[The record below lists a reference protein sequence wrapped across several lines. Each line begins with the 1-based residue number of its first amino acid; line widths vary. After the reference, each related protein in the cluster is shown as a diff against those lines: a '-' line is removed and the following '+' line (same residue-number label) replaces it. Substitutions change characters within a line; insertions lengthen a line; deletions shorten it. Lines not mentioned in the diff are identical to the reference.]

1 MALQKGGT
9 SMPIISS
16 RLLSDILNVHEN
28 LQNKLEYPYFD
39 PACVRY
45 EALRR
50 VTIDRVVVDRTLDK
64 FGLTNYEYRKSL
76 SAFKKY
82 GVAGLIGINAQQLL
96 EPFSLKSERMVFVMK
111 MARPNLPATK
121 MVTILNGFNL
131 FPSLDVIRRL
141 YASYGW
147 AQGTKTYKKVDFM
160 SLNLKVSQLSKLR
173 KQVLVRNSFVDTND
187 RLQTLLEVFRTI
199 REKGITQ
206 RYSGSRVSLSNHK
219 KKFLSIGLLGLVD
232 CDKPQFRNSKV
243 GFAEEGKIIFSKIQN
258 SKKNEVYYQKILE
271 YKKITVDITCLKK
284 IFKRWNVDQFQ
295 SKFQGDLG
303 RLLDAE
309 DDYIPVVDDIP
320 KAGPLRLDDGFI
332 EFLNGLDKIPIANPG
347 IFLFLPYLNRLQVF
361 EKISTL
367 KDLDPPKGYSWFS
380 FFLLNLGRIFE
391 GISSV
396 SKACRTHEL
405 SLPLIAGLV
414 SMPCNDSLLNGLA
427 GIDESELFQ
436 MRQHLTQAAKRLGL
450 IDGKRIAFDF
460 QMQDFTGDDV
470 ELKNIGKGPSPKR
483 KICFPGFRPHIAWDV
498 DTGAP
503 ISIEFRNGRARGTTT
518 LKRFINELVKQSIG
532 IQEVEHIYLDSEYT
546 AEHIWS
552 YIVDPKEGIGAD
564 LTMCIRQ
571 NGKVKKHIAVFM
583 ETNPTWVY
591 YDENHTYTE
600 QTFEIPIQN
609 TNKILNCVLK
619 RNEKNGK
626 LRCFGSTLKGLASD
640 KILEEYSSRWTIENG
655 IKDLCQN
662 YFLEHIPGIDPHR
675 INIHY
680 YMVTLARTL
689 YEMVCHD
696 YKDSLNPDDTKKT
709 LGTIRP
715 EFMVGTN
722 AVLTRENGTLILQWK
737 DHYPAS
743 KHEVLSNFFKKI
755 NKEMIEGLPFLGG
768 LNLRFEIAPPR
779 SDKLC
784 NRFRRSFVDF

>member
-1 MALQKGGT
+1 
-9 SMPIISS
+9 MPIISS

-45 EALRR
+45 EALRS
-50 VTIDRVVVDRTLDK
+50 VAIDRKMIDRTLDK

-76 SAFKKY
+76 SAFKIY

-96 EPFSLKSERMVFVMK
+96 EPFSLKSERMVFVLK
-111 MARPNLPATK
+111 KARPNLPATK

-131 FPSLDVIRRL
+131 HPSLDVIRRL

-147 AQGTKTYKKVDFM
+147 AQGTKAYEKVDFM

-173 KQVLVRNSFVDTND
+173 KQLLMRKFFIDTND
-187 RLQTLLEVFRTI
+187 RLQELLEVFRTLGE
-199 REKGITQ
+199 RGITQ

-219 KKFLSIGLLGLVD
+219 RNFLSIGLLGLVD
-232 CDKPQFRNSKV
+232 CDKPQGRNSKV

-258 SKKNEVYYQKILE
+258 TKKNEAYFQKILE
-271 YKKITVDITCLKK
+271 YKKINVDITCLNK

-295 SKFQGDLG
+295 SKFRGDLA
-303 RLLDAE
+303 RLLDTEA
-309 DDYIPVVDDIP
+309 DHIPVLENIP
-320 KAGPLRLDDGFI
+320 KACPLRLDDGFI
-332 EFLNGLDKIPIANPG
+332 EFLNELDKIPIANPG
-347 IFLFLPYLNRLQVF
+347 IFLLLPYLNRLQVF
-361 EKISTL
+361 EKMSTL
-367 KDLDPPKGYSWFS
+367 KDLDPQKGYSWFS

-414 SMPCNDSLLNGLA
+414 SMPCNDSVLNGLA
-427 GIDESELFQ
+427 CMDESELLQ
-436 MRQHLTQAAKRLGL
+436 MRQHLTQTAKQLGL

-532 IQEVEHIYLDSEYT
+532 TQEVEHIYLDSEYT
-546 AEHIWS
+546 AEHIWG
-552 YIVDPKEGIGAD
+552 YIVDPEEGLGAD

-571 NGKVKKHIAVFM
+571 NRKVKKHIAVFM
-583 ETNPTWVY
+583 NTNPTWVY

-600 QTFEIPIQN
+600 QIFEIPIQS

-626 LRCFGSTLKGLASD
+626 LRCFGSTLRGLNSD
-640 KILEEYSSRWTIENG
+640 KILEEYRSRWTIENG

-696 YKDSLNPDDTKKT
+696 YQDSLNPDDTKKT

-722 AVLTRENGTLILQWK
+722 AVLSRENGTLILQWQ
-737 DHYPAS
+737 DHYPES
-743 KHEVLSNFFKKI
+743 KHEILSNFFEKI
-755 NKEMIEGLPFLGG
+755 NEEIREGLPFLGG

-779 SDKLC
+779 PDKLY
-784 NRFRRSFVDF
+784 NRFRRSFVEF